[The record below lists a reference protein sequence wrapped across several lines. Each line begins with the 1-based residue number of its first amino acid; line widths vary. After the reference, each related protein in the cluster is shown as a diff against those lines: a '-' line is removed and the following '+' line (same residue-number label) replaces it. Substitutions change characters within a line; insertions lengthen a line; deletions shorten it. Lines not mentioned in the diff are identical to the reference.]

1 MRENNRRFKE
11 MRVHL
16 YHRTD
21 DFEFNKT
28 DIDHRGN
35 TKYST
40 IIVKL
45 CKVQLEISVPGIVTS

>member
-1 MRENNRRFKE
+1 MRG
-11 MRVHL
+11 HP

-21 DFEFNKT
+21 DLEFNKT